1 MSWAMS
7 STCFL
12 RSAISASRMASWNWP
27 WKSAAMLRTRR
38 VHCPSVRRTPGNSLG
53 PITISATTPISRN
66 SVQEISNM
74 ETSRPAQPLNA
85 CRPPALCR
93 LAPSPQGTS
102 GHLAFGALLYLS
114 RRLMVDGFDRR
125 VRLFGVSGLLVRHA
139 ALEGLNA
146 LGDVTHHVRNLAAP
160 AEDQQQDGADDQPV
174 PDAQRAHE
182 NPPCA
187 AALASDPGREF
198 NLKLGVGGGKNKHK
212 QTDR

>member
-1 MSWAMS
+1 MSCAMS

-12 RSAISASRMASWNWP
+12 RSAISASRIASWNWP

-38 VHCPSVRRTPGNSLG
+38 VHCPSVRRTPGSSFG

-114 RRLMVDGFDRR
+114 RRLMVDGFDRC
-125 VRLFGVSGLLVRHA
+125 VRLFGVGGLLVRHA

-146 LGDVTHHVRNLAAP
+146 LGDIAHHVRNLAAP

-182 NPPCA
+182 ILRAQQRPRLPK
-187 AALASDPGREF
+187 GREF
-198 NLKLGVGGGKNKHK
+198 KRETRRRKRQK
-212 QTDR
+212 QA